1 MADSSLPRD
10 GWHRDLPDGRDL
22 TLDAPLARKLFRKL
36 GPAPGGKKPPTG
48 TVDLREWLPRV
59 NYSGGL
65 RDCVARVGVAM
76 VQYFERRSNGRV
88 LDASSRFLYKMTRR
102 LLDWPGDCGAQF
114 RPTWKALVRFG
125 LPPSDLCRDNI
136 EQFDEP
142 PEPHFFSFSDIYK
155 NIIYLRL
162 DARGLDGKT
171 TLERVK
177 SSLRAGFPC
186 SCGFPLTS
194 SLEDGPDIPF
204 PTDLDSVRGG
214 LAVLVV
220 GYDDHRRHRS
230 TRGALLVRTSW
241 SEDFGERGYGW
252 LPYAYVEENLS
263 ADFWTLTK
271 PEWLKSGEF
280 FDPGA
285 T

>member
-1 MADSSLPRD
+1 MADCSRPRD
-10 GWHRDLPDGRDL
+10 GWHRDLPDGRDF
-22 TLDAPLARKLFRKL
+22 TPDAPAVRKLFKKL
-36 GPAPGGKKPPTG
+36 GSAPGAKKPLIG
-48 TVDLREWLPRV
+48 AVDLREWLPRV
-59 NYSGGL
+59 DGGGGL

-76 VQYFERRSNGRV
+76 VQYFERRSSGRV
-88 LDASSRFLYKMTRR
+88 LDASPRFLYKMTRR
-102 LLDWPGDCGAQF
+102 LLDWHGDCGAQL

-136 EQFDEP
+136 EHFDQLLEP
-142 PEPHFFSFSDIYK
+142 YLFSFSDMFRS
-155 NIIYLRL
+155 IIYLRL
-162 DARGLDGKT
+162 DSPGLDGKT

-186 SCGFPLTS
+186 TCGFPLTS
-194 SLEDGPDIPF
+194 ALEEGPDIPF
-204 PTDLDSVRGG
+204 PTDLDSIRGG

-220 GYDDHRRHRS
+220 GYDDERRHRS
-230 TRGALLVRTSW
+230 TRGALLVRTSCSPKW
-241 SEDFGERGYGW
+241 GEGGHGW

-263 ADFWTLTK
+263 ADFWTVAK

-285 T
+285 I